1 MTNNLV
7 KIFDSEVLDSSI
19 AIAVS
24 GGVDSLVLM
33 NLANESKVIK
43 NKDVFIL
50 TINHGLRTESIR
62 ECKFVENLAKKLGF
76 KVKILRWEG
85 IKPSKALQE
94 KARNER
100 YNLLLNFC
108 RENSINNLFL
118 AHHLDDQIE
127 NFLFRMFR
135 GSGIKGLTSFS
146 NRSERDGILLIRP
159 LIDIPKS
166 ELIMFAKKRKIKW
179 VEDPSNQ
186 NKKFERIKLRK
197 ILPLIYEEGFD
208 KKVFLKSIKKLKLAN
223 KALNETTKEFVSKY
237 VLVSKN
243 ISVFIDHKFFLEAP
257 KEIQLRVIENSIR
270 IFSGERFYSPSYSK
284 MMNLINW
291 ISESSG
297 VSAKTLGGTIFR
309 RRNKG
314 VILYKEVKK
323 LNEIKPI
330 KLSKNNYKSWDNRFL
345 IKAKKGSNGE
355 ISYLGAEGV
364 KILKSKKKLHK
375 KDFNGIPITALYS
388 TPAVWRGKRLI
399 SAPFFDY
406 SNSNGFILEIKNI
419 DYLL

>member
-7 KIFDSEVLDSSI
+7 KNFDSEVLDSNI

-33 NLANESKVIK
+33 NLANESKAIK

-50 TINHGLRTESIR
+50 TIDHGLRPESKN
-62 ECKFVENLAKKLGF
+62 ECKFVEGLAKKLGF
-76 KVKILRWEG
+76 KVKILKWKG
-85 IKPSKALQE
+85 NKPKKGLQE

-146 NRSERDGILLIRP
+146 NRFERDGILLIRP
-159 LIDIPKS
+159 LVDIPKS
-166 ELIMFAKKRKIKW
+166 ELITFAKKRKIKW
-179 VEDPSNQ
+179 IEDPSNQ

-208 KKVFLKSIKKLKLAN
+208 KKIFLKSIKKLKLAN
-223 KALNETTKEFVSKY
+223 KALDEVTKEFVSKY
-237 VLVSKN
+237 VMVNKN
-243 ISVFIDHKFFLEAP
+243 ISVFINQELFLEAP
-257 KEIQLRVIENSIR
+257 KEVQFRIIENSIR

-284 MMNLINW
+284 IMNLINW
-291 ISESSG
+291 INESNEI
-297 VSAKTLGGTIFR
+297 SAKTLGGTIFR

-314 VILYKEVKK
+314 IILYKEVKK

-330 KLSKNNYKSWDNRFL
+330 KLSINNYKSWDNRFL
-345 IKAKKGSNGE
+345 IKAKKASEGE
-355 ISYLGAEGV
+355 ISYLGAEGI
-364 KILKSKKKLHK
+364 KILKSKKKLNK
-375 KDFNGIPITALYS
+375 KDLNDIPLTALYS
-388 TPAVWRGKRLI
+388 IPAVWKGKRLI

-406 SNSNGFILEIKNI
+406 SSINGFSLEIKNI

>member
-1 MTNNLV
+1 MINNLV
-7 KIFDSEVLDSSI
+7 KIFNSEVLDSTI

-33 NLANESKVIK
+33 YLASESKVIN

-50 TINHGLRTESIR
+50 TINHGLRPESKTE
-62 ECKFVENLAKKLGF
+62 CDFVEGLAKELGF
-76 KVKILRWEG
+76 KVKILEWEG
-85 IKPSKALQE
+85 KKPSKSLQE

-166 ELIMFAKKRKIKW
+166 ELIAFAKKRKIRW
-179 VEDPSNQ
+179 IEDPSNQ

-197 ILPLIYEEGFD
+197 ILSLIYDQGFD

-223 KALNETTKEFVSKY
+223 KALDKTTKEFVSKY
-237 VLVSKN
+237 VLVNKN
-243 ISVFIDHKFFLEAP
+243 ISVFINQEFFLEAP

-291 ISESSG
+291 IRKSSNI
-297 VSAKTLGGTIFR
+297 SAKTLGGTIFR

-314 VILYKEVKK
+314 IILYKEVKK

-330 KLSKNNYKSWDNRFL
+330 KLSKNTYKSWDNRFL
-345 IKAKKGSNGE
+345 IKAKKGSKGE

-375 KDFNGIPITALYS
+375 KDFNGIPVTALYS

-406 SNSNGFILEIKNI
+406 SNGNGFTLEIKNI

>member
-7 KIFDSEVLDSSI
+7 KIFNSEILDSTI

-33 NLANESKVIK
+33 YLASESKVIN

-50 TINHGLRTESIR
+50 TINHGLRSESKTE
-62 ECKFVENLAKKLGF
+62 CDFVEGLAKELGF
-76 KVKILRWEG
+76 KVKILEWEG
-85 IKPSKALQE
+85 KKPSKSLQE

-166 ELIMFAKKRKIKW
+166 ELIAFAKKRKIRW
-179 VEDPSNQ
+179 IEDPSNQ

-197 ILPLIYEEGFD
+197 ILSLIYDQGFD

-223 KALNETTKEFVSKY
+223 KALDKTTKEFVSKY
-237 VLVSKN
+237 V
-243 ISVFIDHKFFLEAP
+243 
-257 KEIQLRVIENSIR
+257 
-270 IFSGERFYSPSYSK
+270 
-284 MMNLINW
+284 
-291 ISESSG
+291 
-297 VSAKTLGGTIFR
+297 
-309 RRNKG
+309 
-314 VILYKEVKK
+314 
-323 LNEIKPI
+323 
-330 KLSKNNYKSWDNRFL
+330 
-345 IKAKKGSNGE
+345 
-355 ISYLGAEGV
+355 
-364 KILKSKKKLHK
+364 
-375 KDFNGIPITALYS
+375 
-388 TPAVWRGKRLI
+388 
-399 SAPFFDY
+399 
-406 SNSNGFILEIKNI
+406 
-419 DYLL
+419 